1 VSDHL
6 EQWLNLTVRWLHV
19 IVGIAWIGTSFY
31 FNWLNSRIRA
41 PDTPEEGVSG
51 ELWSVHGGGFYR
63 VVKYDV
69 APARL
74 PRTLH
79 WFMWEAYA
87 TWITGFGLL
96 VLVYYFGAKAYLVRP
111 EAGLSAGAAI
121 AVGIGTLFAGWLV
134 YDGLC
139 RALAAR
145 PAALSIVG
153 FALAAAAAYGLTLVF
168 SSRGAYI
175 HVGAMLGTI
184 MAANVFRVI
193 IPSQQEMVAAMA
205 AGRAP
210 DPARGAHAALR
221 SLHNNYL
228 TLPVLFIMI
237 SNHYPV
243 TYGHR
248 YNWAI
253 LAGIAV
259 LGAATRHAFN
269 LRNQGRSKPW
279 LLPVAAAGML
289 ALALVS
295 APRPRDDGAATVDD
309 AEAHAIIERRCV
321 PCHAETPTQPGFPAA
336 PLGVR
341 LDTMD
346 DILRHADRIA
356 AVAVHTETMPLGNL
370 TGMTDEERSA
380 VGRWLRE
387 TVRSKE

>member
-1 VSDHL
+1 MSDHL
-6 EQWLNLTVRWLHV
+6 GQWLSLSLRWVHV

-31 FNWLNSRIRA
+31 FNWLNSRLRSPEA
-41 PDTPEEGVSG
+41 PEAGVSG

-63 VVKYDV
+63 VVRYDV

-79 WFMWEAYA
+79 WFKWEAYA

-96 VLVYYFGAKAYLVRP
+96 VLVYYLGAEAYLVRP
-111 EAGLSAGAAI
+111 GGLGPVPSV
-121 AVGIGTLFAGWLV
+121 AVGVGTLVGGWLA
-134 YDGLC
+134 YDALC
-139 RALAAR
+139 RVLGAR
-145 PAALSIVG
+145 PALLSAVG
-153 FALAAAAAYGLTLVF
+153 FVLAAAAAYGLTRVF

-193 IPSQQEMVAAMA
+193 IPSQREMVAAMA
-205 AGRAP
+205 AGRTP
-210 DPARGAHAALR
+210 DAARGAHAALR

-253 LAGIAV
+253 LAGIAI

-269 LRNQGRSKPW
+269 LRNQGRPKAW
-279 LLPVAAAGML
+279 LLPAAAAGML
-289 ALALVS
+289 ALAFVT
-295 APRPRDDGAATVDD
+295 APRPRADGVLTVDD
-309 AEAHAIIERRCV
+309 AAARAIIERRCV
-321 PCHAETPTQPGFPAA
+321 PCHGATPTQPGFPAP

-341 LDTMD
+341 LDTMEE
-346 DILRHADRIA
+346 IRRYADRIE
-356 AVAVHTETMPLGNL
+356 AVAVSTETMPLGNL
-370 TGMTDEERSA
+370 TAMTADER
-380 VGRWLRE
+380 VRLGVWIRQL
-387 TVRSKE
+387 VRSRR